1 MIGFMLSDVTL
12 EYDLRGANDG
22 SIIRPQ
28 WPSGAEGGLKRKGTI
43 MDGPE
48 NVLTNDGRRD

>member
-1 MIGFMLSDVTL
+1 MLSDVTL